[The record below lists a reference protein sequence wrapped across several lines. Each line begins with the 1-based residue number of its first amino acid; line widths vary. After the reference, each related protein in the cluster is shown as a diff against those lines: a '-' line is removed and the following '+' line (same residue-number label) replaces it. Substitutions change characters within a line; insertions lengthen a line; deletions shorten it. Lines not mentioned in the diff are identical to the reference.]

1 MLFCTIRQEI
11 LQDTP
16 LFKTQTSQEF
26 LDINGIL
33 TGPGS
38 KCPKGDTVYTDN
50 AKSRGYPSDIAAQ
63 ILVLPRYSRSWQIR
77 SNGTHYQYPHLSEL
91 EPISLH
97 I

>member
-33 TGPGS
+33 TGPGP
-38 KCPKGDTVYTDN
+38 KCPWADSNTIPF
-50 AKSRGYPSDIAAQ
+50 RG
-63 ILVLPRYSRSWQIR
+63 LPFLQ
-77 SNGTHYQYPHLSEL
+77 
-91 EPISLH
+91 
-97 I
+97 